1 MNTAQQIRF
10 WLVGLLVFGLVVW
23 LLRGVLMPFV
33 AGMAIAYLLDPLADR
48 LERLRFPRWLAATV
62 VLMVFFLVLV
72 VVVVLLVPII
82 EAQILQFVET
92 LPAYRQ
98 ELEAFVAPLY
108 EALRSQVAEQDL
120 TELRTAI
127 GNYAGDVMGWVGS
140 IAGGIWRGGMAVIDV
155 ISLLVITPI
164 VAFYL
169 LRDWDKMVARVD
181 SYLPRPSVGTLRG
194 LAAEVDRTLAGFIRG
209 QGTVCVILGTFYAVS
224 LAIAGLNFG
233 IVVGL
238 LAGLISFIPYV
249 GSISGFVAAMAI
261 ALVQFDGWVMWLI
274 IAGIFLF
281 GQAVEGNILTPRL
294 VGGSVGLHPV
304 WVMFALLAGASL
316 FGFTG
321 ILIAVPVAAVIG
333 VLIRFGLR
341 QYTRSHY
348 FRGVEAVAEDTGAAD
363 IGADPR

>member
-10 WLVGLLVFGLVVW
+10 WLIGFLIFGVAVW

-48 LERLRFPRWLAATV
+48 LEGLKFPRWLAATV
-62 VLMVFFLVLV
+62 VLLVFFMVLV
-72 VVVVLLVPII
+72 SVIILLIPLI
-82 EAQILQFVET
+82 EAQVVQFVDA
-92 LPAYRQ
+92 LPGYLQ
-98 ELEAFVAPLY
+98 EFERRLAPIY
-108 EALRSQVAEQDL
+108 EALRSQVA
-120 TELRTAI
+120 TEDFDQLRTAV

-140 IAGGIWRGGMAVIDV
+140 VAGGIWRGGLAVIDI

-169 LRDWDKMVARVD
+169 LRDWDKMVARID
-181 SYLPRPSVGTLRG
+181 SYLPRHSLETLRS
-194 LAAEVDRTLAGFIRG
+194 LARDVDRTLAGFIRG
-209 QGTVCVILGTFYAVS
+209 QGTVCVILGSFYAIA

-249 GSISGFVAAMAI
+249 GSITGFIVAMAI
-261 ALVQFDGWVMWLI
+261 ALVQFDSYVMWAVV
-274 IAGIFLF
+274 AGIFLF

-321 ILIAVPVAAVIG
+321 VLIAVPVAAVIG

-341 QYTRSHY
+341 QYVASRY
-348 FRGVEAVAEDTGAAD
+348 FRGSSSGEAPQIDD
-363 IGADPR
+363 IGLDPQ

>member
-10 WLVGLLVFGLVVW
+10 WLIGFLIFGLVVW

-33 AGMAIAYLLDPLADR
+33 AGMAIAYLLDPVADR
-48 LERLRFPRWLAATV
+48 LEGLRLPRWLAATV
-62 VLMVFFLVLV
+62 VLLVFFLVLISA
-72 VVVVLLVPII
+72 VVLLIPII
-82 EAQILQFVET
+82 EAQVVQFIDA
-92 LPAYRQ
+92 LPAYRD
-98 ELEAFVAPLY
+98 ELEARIAPLY
-108 EALRSQVAEQDL
+108 EALRSQVATEDFEQ
-120 TELRTAI
+120 LRSAI

-140 IAGGIWRGGMAVIDV
+140 VAGGIWRGGMAVIDIV
-155 ISLLVITPI
+155 SLLVITPI

-169 LRDWDKMVARVD
+169 LRDWDKMVARID
-181 SYLPRPSVGTLRG
+181 SYLPRHSLDTLRS
-194 LAAEVDRTLAGFIRG
+194 LAREVDRTLAGFIRG

-249 GSISGFVAAMAI
+249 GSITGFVAAMAI
-261 ALVQFDGWVMWLI
+261 ALVQFDNWVMWGV

-333 VLIRFGLR
+333 VLTRFGLR
-341 QYTRSHY
+341 QYVASRY
-348 FRGVEAVAEDTGAAD
+348 FRGTAEPRTEDTDLDAS
-363 IGADPR
+363 